1 MVQKNFDF
9 LLIGLKDAV
18 RCADNENMHENMPT
32 VGIPIVYCIDVT
44 IDVVL
49 SSVTLDVKTLSLS
62 DSIVCS
68 PICD

>member
-1 MVQKNFDF
+1 MAGDRQ
-9 LLIGLKDAV
+9 
-18 RCADNENMHENMPT
+18 NMHENMPT

-49 SSVTLDVKTLSLS
+49 SSVTLGVKTLSLS